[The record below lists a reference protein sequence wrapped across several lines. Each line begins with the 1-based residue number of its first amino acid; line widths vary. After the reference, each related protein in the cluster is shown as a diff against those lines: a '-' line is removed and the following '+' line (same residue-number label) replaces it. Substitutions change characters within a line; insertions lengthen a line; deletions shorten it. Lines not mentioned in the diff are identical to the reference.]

1 MYQFWCSA
9 SVCVCLHTWPQLC
22 AHNHACVCAQSRRLS
37 LQDYPIQSHPCHT
50 CLKCCRIFVGTKRST
65 TKAPSRS
72 SLQISHTSFCFLPR
86 SPPVTVRLFFSK
98 NWIWFFSPQNTW
110 IFLFSSSKPRHVV
123 CVGRL
128 MVGMDS
134 DPSAWIVDLD
144 SELQVGAQRSGTVS
158 WVLPVCL
165 GFDSVSER
173 KNIRKKFGG
182 GGGARPRKSNY
193 SEVASESPGDASQ
206 GAFLDGQDLY
216 TSQSC

>member
-1 MYQFWCSA
+1 
-9 SVCVCLHTWPQLC
+9 
-22 AHNHACVCAQSRRLS
+22 
-37 LQDYPIQSHPCHT
+37 
-50 CLKCCRIFVGTKRST
+50 
-65 TKAPSRS
+65 
-72 SLQISHTSFCFLPR
+72 
-86 SPPVTVRLFFSK
+86 
-98 NWIWFFSPQNTW
+98 
-110 IFLFSSSKPRHVV
+110 
-123 CVGRL
+123 